1 MSIHSKD
8 GRTWLTK
15 LKRIEELSSQDK
27 RLAFNNIGHLID
39 MEMLRDCHRALDGKK
54 AIGVDSVT
62 KDVYGERLEEHLA
75 NLLIK
80 IRRGLYRPKAM
91 RVVEIPKEDGST
103 RPLSIACY
111 EDKIVQAAVS
121 RILSAIYE
129 PTFLEGSYG
138 YRPKRNAHDAIKALH
153 AGIWKN
159 WRGAI
164 IEIDLR
170 QYFNSIPQE
179 KLLEIIAMKIKDSR
193 FMSLIKFLLRAPTM
207 ADGEMKTNLLGV
219 PQGSI
224 ISPVLSNIFLH
235 HVIDEWVAALAPG
248 GSISYFRKRVEH
260 IRFCDDM
267 VFLFEDVSEAKSF
280 FNTLPKRLAKFGIDM
295 HCEKSGLYPSGTGV
309 ISEMKS
315 RNEKLPTFKFLGFQF
330 YWGRS
335 RKGHYRLKQK
345 TRADRMRK
353 KLKSLKEFL
362 RNNRNV
368 SNHMMMLKQIAMVV
382 RGWIEY
388 FGVSDNGPMI
398 KAFID
403 ETQRLIHRWFN
414 RRGGRRWISWEKLSP
429 ILSGAG
435 LSPKYKLKPLYTAS
449 SKT

>member
-15 LKRIEELSSQDK
+15 LKRIEELSRQD
-27 RLAFNNIGHLID
+27 RRMEFNNIGHLID
-39 MEMLRDCHRALDGKK
+39 LEMLRDCHRVLDGKK
-54 AIGVDSVT
+54 ALGIDRVT
-62 KDVYGERLEEHLA
+62 KEGYGESLEENLA

-91 RVVEIPKEDGST
+91 RVVEIPKEDGTT

-111 EDKIVQAAVS
+111 EDKIVQTAVS

-129 PTFLEGSYG
+129 PIFLEGSYG

-179 KLLEIIAMKIKDSR
+179 QLLKIVAMKIKDSR

-207 ADGEMKTNLLGV
+207 VEGETKVNLLGV

-224 ISPVLSNIFLH
+224 VSPVLSNIFLH
-235 HVIDEWVAALAPG
+235 YAIDEWVTSLAPG
-248 GSISYFRKRVEH
+248 GSISHFRKRVDF

-267 VFLFEDVSEAKSF
+267 VFLFEAISEAESF
-280 FNTLPKRLAKFGIDM
+280 FKTLPKRLAKFGIEM
-295 HCEKSGLYPSGTGV
+295 HTDKSGLYPCGTGV
-309 ISEMKS
+309 ISEMKV

-353 KLKSLKEFL
+353 KLKSMKEFL

-368 SNHMMMLKQIAMVV
+368 SNHMTILKQISMVM

-403 ETQRLIHRWFN
+403 ETQKLIHRWFN

-435 LSPKYKLKPLYTAS
+435 LSPKYKLKPLYTIT